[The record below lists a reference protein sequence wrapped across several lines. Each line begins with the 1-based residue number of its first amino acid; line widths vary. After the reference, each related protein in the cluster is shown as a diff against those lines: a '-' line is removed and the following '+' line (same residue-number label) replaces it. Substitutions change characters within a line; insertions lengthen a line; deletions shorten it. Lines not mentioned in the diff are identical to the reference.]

1 MLSRKVVGKLI
12 FPFLFQWGR
21 ATVPKESS
29 STSPT
34 TKLNPTKMLT
44 NEGFFGCL
52 FSRTTKRGGPV
63 LRTGPER
70 PEWGC
75 VHLFMS
81 NWIAAMRAWR

>member
-1 MLSRKVVGKLI
+1 
-12 FPFLFQWGR
+12 
-21 ATVPKESS
+21 
-29 STSPT
+29 
-34 TKLNPTKMLT
+34 MLT

-70 PEWGC
+70 PEWRC

-81 NWIAAMRAWR
+81 NWIAEARMEVRECSSPKIYRPSLLWGKIGICCPLTIPPPPPALATSLGL